1 MTDNPPIKRNRG
13 AQRGNTNALK
23 HGLYTRT
30 FRHSEAARLEAAL
43 EGAFK
48 DETELLRVLI
58 LRTMAS
64 LKENPPATPK
74 EHLFALRQVT
84 LAVGRLQ
91 SMVRTRR
98 ASQTVD
104 VALEELLDELRH
116 LPVKEA

>member
-1 MTDNPPIKRNRG
+1 MTEPAPRRSRG
-13 AQRGNTNALK
+13 AQPGNTNALK
-23 HGLYTRT
+23 HGLYTRS
-30 FRHSEAARLEAAL
+30 FRCLEAARLEGAL
-43 EGAFK
+43 PGKFE

-58 LRTMAS
+58 LRTMSS

-98 ASQTVD
+98 ASQAVD
-104 VALEELLDELRH
+104 VALEALLDELRH